1 MDSATTSEPEH
12 ERPQPA
18 AVDMPDGTARVLSA
32 LLRYFRDHDGF
43 PPSIRALGKAAG
55 IGSTSVVHRH
65 LKHLQELGLIRR
77 HAIASRGIEV
87 VGATWT
93 PPPHLAHLVPL
104 AGEGAGAV

>member
-1 MDSATTSEPEH
+1 MEFATTPEPEH
-12 ERPQPA
+12 VPTEPQPVA
-18 AVDMPDGTARVLSA
+18 MPDSTARVLTA

-93 PPPHLAHLVPL
+93 PPSHLAHLVPL
-104 AGEGAGAV
+104 TGEGAGAV